1 MIRSLIVCLVCLS
14 FASAI
19 ALAADEP
26 YRPVPMIKAVD
37 PATAKVG
44 DELTAIGTHLDKALV
59 AELYMIQGEKT
70 IQVKIVNQ
78 KGDAIKFA
86 MPASVT
92 PGRYQLMVLTTGD
105 KPQYL
110 EEPVYFTVE

>member
-37 PATAKVG
+37 PDTAKAGDEATA
-44 DELTAIGTHLDKALV
+44 TGTHLDKALV
-59 AELYMIQGEKT
+59 AELYLIQGDLT
-70 IQVKIVNQ
+70 IKVKITDQ
-78 KGDAIKFA
+78 KEDAIKFA
-86 MPASVT
+86 VPAT
-92 PGRYQLMVLTTGD
+92 IKPGRYELMVLTAGD

-110 EEPVYFTVE
+110 EEPVYLTVQ